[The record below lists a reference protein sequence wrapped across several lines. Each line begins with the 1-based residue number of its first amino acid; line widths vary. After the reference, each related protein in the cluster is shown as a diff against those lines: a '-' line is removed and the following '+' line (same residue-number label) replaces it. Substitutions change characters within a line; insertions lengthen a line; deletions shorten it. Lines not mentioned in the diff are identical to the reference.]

1 MPPPANNP
9 SEPPAPSAT
18 SPYLQQLEAI
28 SSPVPDFAATLT
40 SHPEDD
46 ANDDNVNF
54 LRNPVYPSSDP
65 PQGRARRRRQ
75 PYTPEDD
82 WDHHM
87 EPSDRRNIRLSAI
100 SRRMPIVRRQ
110 REEPNPS
117 NVADYETHIPH
128 AQSLYGWAPI
138 SDNEDDR
145 PPDSQADF
153 LQDLW
158 YGRIPNRDPT
168 RAGNSTRGSR
178 REVING
184 PPPFAG
190 EMADGGEGV
199 PGAAFRYGESS
210 LTTAALLQS
219 VRRHPRFSSRSRTL
233 QNYILDRE
241 RSGQDPDER
250 ERERP
255 TPTSRAHRPR
265 GGEHYRSHAELQARI
280 DAQRQ
285 LYLENP
291 SVKRVKEIIK
301 YLERIRFSRSYELSL
316 SLAAAGGLIE
326 YDGFNRNEH
335 DFVLDTTS
343 IGPPAECSWLQPGI
357 VFSGSQQAGH
367 SPANPMLG
375 HRVTNMHRT
384 NDPVI
389 VNGSDTGRLSV
400 YTGSGRRYWANNIPS
415 GPVSRGNESGGDG
428 GAKEDVWPVR
438 VTIHDIDYE
447 NMTLSGTMEA
457 YNIPD
462 KTSTSQD
469 AHIVTF
475 LEGEII
481 DFNTHTL
488 ETKSFKADA
497 EVDSTYWREL
507 QPFKNLT
514 DDELVKNLVSKQW
527 LTEELA
533 KGWILMRWK
542 ERCFI
547 TPTDSRQGLTISG
560 FYYISL
566 RRDNGQIDGLYY
578 DPGSSPYQQLSL
590 KPELKEQMVFP
601 AYEFR

>member
-1 MPPPANNP
+1 M
-9 SEPPAPSAT
+9 
-18 SPYLQQLEAI
+18 
-28 SSPVPDFAATLT
+28 
-40 SHPEDD
+40 
-46 ANDDNVNF
+46 
-54 LRNPVYPSSDP
+54 DP
-65 PQGRARRRRQ
+65 N
-75 PYTPEDD
+75 E
-82 WDHHM
+82 
-87 EPSDRRNIRLSAI
+87 RRNLRLSANN
-100 SRRMPIVRRQ
+100 RRIPIVRRQ
-110 REEPNPS
+110 REESNIVPN
-117 NVADYETHIPH
+117 YETHTSN
-128 AQSLYGWAPI
+128 AQSVYGWAPL
-138 SDNEDDR
+138 SDNEDDWA
-145 PPDSQADF
+145 PDSQTDF

-158 YGRIPNRDPT
+158 YGRVPNRDPA
-168 RAGNSTRGSR
+168 RAGNSSRHSR
-178 REVING
+178 REMVNG
-184 PPPFAG
+184 APTFAG
-190 EMADGGEGV
+190 EVADGGEGI
-199 PGAAFRYGESS
+199 PSTASRYGSS
-210 LTTAALLQS
+210 LSTAALLQS

-241 RSGQDPDER
+241 RSGQEADER

-255 TPTSRAHRPR
+255 NVTSRTHRPVNYHR
-265 GGEHYRSHAELQARI
+265 GESYRSQPELQARI
-280 DAQRQ
+280 DAHRQ

-301 YLERIRFSRSYELSL
+301 YLERIRFSRSYKMNL

-343 IGPPAECSWLQPGI
+343 IGPPTECSWLQPGT

-367 SPANPMLG
+367 TTTNPMLT
-375 HRVTNMHRT
+375 HRIPNSQRI
-384 NDPVI
+384 NEPVI
-389 VNGSDTGRLSV
+389 VNGSELGRLSV
-400 YTGSGRRYWANNIPS
+400 YTSSGRRYWAS
-415 GPVSRGNESGGDG
+415 SVSPGRVNRGNEGGAGDG

-462 KTSTSQD
+462 KTATSQD

-507 QPFKNLT
+507 QPFKSLT

-542 ERCFI
+542 GEDLQFFFDVLV
-547 TPTDSRQGLTISG
+547 P
-560 FYYISL
+560 F
-566 RRDNGQIDGLYY
+566 
-578 DPGSSPYQQLSL
+578 
-590 KPELKEQMVFP
+590 
-601 AYEFR
+601 

>member
-1 MPPPANNP
+1 M
-9 SEPPAPSAT
+9 
-18 SPYLQQLEAI
+18 
-28 SSPVPDFAATLT
+28 
-40 SHPEDD
+40 
-46 ANDDNVNF
+46 
-54 LRNPVYPSSDP
+54 DP
-65 PQGRARRRRQ
+65 N
-75 PYTPEDD
+75 
-82 WDHHM
+82 
-87 EPSDRRNIRLSAI
+87 DRRNRLSAI
-100 SRRMPIVRRQ
+100 NRRIPIVRRQ
-110 REEPNPS
+110 REDPS
-117 NVADYETHIPH
+117 NAPNYETQTPH
-128 AQSLYGWAPI
+128 AQSLYGWAPL
-138 SDNEDDR
+138 SDNEEER
-145 PPDSQADF
+145 PPDSQSDF

-158 YGRIPNRDPT
+158 YGRIPNRDPA
-168 RAGNSTRGSR
+168 RPGSSSRSYR
-178 REVING
+178 RDAING
-184 PPPFAG
+184 PPVFAG
-190 EMADGGEGV
+190 EGADG
-199 PGAAFRYGESS
+199 FRYGESS
-210 LTTAALLQS
+210 LSTAALLQS

-241 RSGQDPDER
+241 RSGQEPDER

-255 TPTSRAHRPR
+255 AATSRMHRPVANHR
-265 GGEHYRSHAELQARI
+265 GGESHRSHPEIQARI
-280 DAQRQ
+280 DAHRQ

-301 YLERIRFSRSYELSL
+301 YLERIRFSRSHELSL

-335 DFVLDTTS
+335 DFVLDTTF
-343 IGPPAECSWLQPGI
+343 IGPPAECSWLQPGT

-367 SPANPMLG
+367 TPTNPMLA
-375 HRVTNMHRT
+375 HRVPSSQRI

-389 VNGSDTGRLSV
+389 VNGSDTGRLNV
-400 YTGSGRRYWANNIPS
+400 YTSSGRRYWASSISS
-415 GPVSRGNESGGDG
+415 GPMARGNESGVDG

-438 VTIHDIDYE
+438 VTIHDIDYD

-462 KTSTSQD
+462 KTAASQD

-514 DDELVKNLVSKQW
+514 DDELVKNLVSRQW

-542 ERCFI
+542 GELALDCYF
-547 TPTDSRQGLTISG
+547 TFTVLFPLSN
-560 FYYISL
+560 
-566 RRDNGQIDGLYY
+566 DNI
-578 DPGSSPYQQLSL
+578 
-590 KPELKEQMVFP
+590 
-601 AYEFR
+601 